1 MKNKVG
7 IITFHNSYNC
17 GSMLESYAM
26 QAIVGKLGKNAEI
39 INFSNS
45 GQQKLYAAYF
55 KNDSVKNIIKNIILF
70 PHRKRIKNNNQK
82 YEAFKN
88 RIFKLSRSYGR
99 MDELKDDGY
108 ETVIAGSDQIW
119 NITIADG
126 DDAYF
131 LPWVKNA
138 KKVAYAPS
146 FGAKNILKCA
156 DNPEKYKKM
165 INDFDALSIR
175 ENNGRKWIKD
185 LCGKDVP
192 VLLDPTLL
200 LEREDYEKIENKNI
214 NIKER
219 YIFFYSP
226 SFDRSICRFVEQ
238 LAKKYHLKVIT
249 WSTKSYYLNAIR
261 RFGFILPKY
270 EDPSVYLSLIKN
282 AELVLTTSYH
292 GTIFSTIY
300 GKKFFCLK
308 NGGMYGDDDRVITL
322 LNQLDMMDRLIEYKF
337 ESAFDYLKNVDYVKY
352 GKALTRLRKKSLEYL
367 RKNLTE

>member
-1 MKNKVG
+1 M
-7 IITFHNSYNC
+7 
-17 GSMLESYAM
+17 
-26 QAIVGKLGKNAEI
+26 
-39 INFSNS
+39 
-45 GQQKLYAAYF
+45 YAAYF

-146 FGAKNILKCA
+146 LGAKNILKCA

-165 INDFDALSIR
+165 IDDFDALSIR

-214 NIKER
+214 NIKE
-219 YIFFYSP
+219 I
-226 SFDRSICRFVEQ
+226 
-238 LAKKYHLKVIT
+238 
-249 WSTKSYYLNAIR
+249 
-261 RFGFILPKY
+261 
-270 EDPSVYLSLIKN
+270 
-282 AELVLTTSYH
+282 
-292 GTIFSTIY
+292 
-300 GKKFFCLK
+300 
-308 NGGMYGDDDRVITL
+308 
-322 LNQLDMMDRLIEYKF
+322 
-337 ESAFDYLKNVDYVKY
+337 
-352 GKALTRLRKKSLEYL
+352 
-367 RKNLTE
+367 